1 MIFVTV
7 GTHEQSFERLIK
19 KLDELVALGE
29 ITDEIIIQKGYTDY
43 EPKHCK
49 ANALI
54 PAQEMA
60 YYMQNADLIISH
72 GGPATYMAAV
82 ANDKPTIV
90 VPRLSKYSEHVN
102 DHQLDFANKINKASD
117 YNLTVVTDMDKLAPL
132 IHEKLHNANTS
143 KLANSNTD
151 HFVAQFTNLLESL
164 I

>member
-19 KLDELVALGE
+19 KLDELVASGE
-29 ITDEIIIQKGYTDY
+29 ITDDVIIQKGYTDY

-49 ANALI
+49 AQAFI

-60 YYMQNADLIISH
+60 TYMQNADLVISH

-82 ANDKPTIV
+82 AKDKPTLVI
-90 VPRLSKYSEHVN
+90 PRLSKFSEHVN

-117 YNLTVVTDMDKLAPL
+117 YNLTVVTDTERLAAH
-132 IHEKLHNANTS
+132 IREKLHNNNDS

-151 HFVAQFTNLLESL
+151 NFVARFTNLLESL

>member
-19 KLDELVALGE
+19 KLDELVASGE
-29 ITDEIIIQKGYTDY
+29 ITDEVIIQKGYTDY
-43 EPKHCK
+43 EPTHCK
-49 ANALI
+49 AKALI
-54 PAQEMA
+54 PAQDMA
-60 YYMQNADLIISH
+60 IYMQNADLVISH

-82 ANDKPTIV
+82 ASNKPTLV
-90 VPRLSKYSEHVN
+90 VPRLSKFQEHVN

-117 YNLTVVTDMDKLAPL
+117 YNLTVVTDMDDLAL
-132 IHEKLHNANTS
+132 RINEKLKGEDDS

-151 HFVAQFTNLLESL
+151 HFVDQFTNLLESL

>member
-19 KLDELVALGE
+19 KLDDLVASGE

-54 PAQEMA
+54 PAKEMA
-60 YYMQNADLIISH
+60 YYMQNADLVISH

-82 ANDKPTIV
+82 AKDKPTIV
-90 VPRLSKYSEHVN
+90 VPRLSKFSEHVN

-117 YNLTVVTDMDKLAPL
+117 YNLTVVTDMDELALL
-132 IHEKLHNANTS
+132 INEKLHNANTS
-143 KLANSNTD
+143 TLANSNTE
-151 HFVAQFTNLLESL
+151 HFVAKFTNLLESL

>member
-19 KLDELVALGE
+19 KLDELVASGE
-29 ITDEIIIQKGYTDY
+29 ITDEVIIQKGYTDY

-82 ANDKPTIV
+82 SKDKPTII
-90 VPRLSKYSEHVN
+90 VPRLSKFSEHVN
-102 DHQLDFANKINKASD
+102 DHQLDFAKKINKASD
-117 YNLTVVTDMDKLAPL
+117 YDLTVVTDMDELSPL
-132 IHEKLHNANTS
+132 IREKLHNDNDS

-151 HFVAQFTNLLESL
+151 HFVEQFTNLLESL